1 MMSKQSSLKI
11 LVLIAISTASNSHA
25 DDYFLTMSQKQE
37 LVVRGQL
44 HDEQQRLYDI
54 WIVPGYAVP
63 LRHIKQGWQSA
74 GESLADYSKPRL
86 YSDMKKYS
94 NNTWRYGSKD
104 ILKKYTFKGTN
115 QAWASGMQTASR
127 RTQQR
132 VFGWWLA
139 YPWGIF
145 EATTESALRL
155 VTGVPVGVAVSASAY
170 SVVPAITMVWP
181 LVESVGYAAIEGT
194 AYPVIASAWN
204 TAVAPPLAVLGQQ
217 PAPQRADGFWMKQV
231 DDPNLQALAD
241 ALNAWQHNLPV
252 NKTKAEISPIL
263 RSKQEQLSQL
273 HQQIKILEQEVQS
286 EEKQQQQQRV
296 IQLLAQAQQ
305 QKPLLEADLQAK
317 GLSLAMLARNRQ
329 AIKVKMSYLDLSFE
343 DLDKLL
349 DVLLSEKAV
358 NTFER
363 NSNEKTDPLQR
374 SLDILQQH

>member
-155 VTGVPVGVAVSASAY
+155 VTGIPVGVAVSASAY

-231 DDPNLQALAD
+231 DDPNLQALAEVVIKWQRQL
-241 ALNAWQHNLPV
+241 ALNNPNNETIA
-252 NKTKAEISPIL
+252 TKDKKAQI
-263 RSKQEQLSQL
+263 QQLYQ
-273 HQQIKILEQEVQS
+273 KIRALEQQVQLD
-286 EEKQQQQQRV
+286 EQQQQSQQ
-296 IQLLAQAQQ
+296 INQLLLNAQQ
-305 QKPLLEADLQAK
+305 QKPQLEAELQSK
-317 GLSLAMLARNRQ
+317 DLSLAMLARNRQ
-329 AIKVKMSYLDLSFE
+329 AIKVKMSVLNLSFE
-343 DLDKLL
+343 DVDKLL
-349 DVLLSEKAV
+349 DVLLVDSV
-358 NTFER
+358 PQNLQER
-363 NSNEKTDPLQR
+363 SSDDKTDPLQR
-374 SLDILQQH
+374 SLDILQR